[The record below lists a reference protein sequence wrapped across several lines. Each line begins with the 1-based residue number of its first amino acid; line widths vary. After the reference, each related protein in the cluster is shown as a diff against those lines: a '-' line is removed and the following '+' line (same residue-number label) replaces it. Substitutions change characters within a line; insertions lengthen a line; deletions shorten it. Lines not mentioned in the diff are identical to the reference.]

1 MHVEI
6 DIGPELAGQV
16 AGQDVTQGS
25 MIDTGEKLSQVALQH
40 QGHSVFGT
48 RTCQSF
54 PSPCDGGG

>member
-6 DIGPELAGQV
+6 DIGSELAGQV

-25 MIDTGEKLSQVALQH
+25 MIDTGEKLSQVALPH

-48 RTCQSF
+48 CACQFF
-54 PSPCDGGG
+54 PSP